1 MDGPAATAVCWAGER
16 NRGMS
21 RELREGSAAK
31 TQGGE
36 SGGEKGA
43 RRAAKERNE
52 EVARDWIGERST
64 RDQSH
69 SLRADRTPQDYELRG
84 RKGDGDA
91 ELPCENFKLW
101 GKS

>member
-21 RELREGSAAK
+21 RELRQGNAAK

-43 RRAAKERNE
+43 RRVAKERNE
-52 EVARDWIGERST
+52 EVARD
-64 RDQSH
+64 
-69 SLRADRTPQDYELRG
+69 
-84 RKGDGDA
+84 
-91 ELPCENFKLW
+91 
-101 GKS
+101 